1 MVEPGAPALH
11 AIADHLALTRLLME
25 YCSAGPARA
34 DLANLEEKNWLN
46 ALLHPLIQQE
56 TQHQIQQATSYV
68 LWVVPLLVENSL
80 YKKANRV
87 LVVDVS
93 PETQL
98 KRTMQRDD
106 VTHEHVEQIL
116 AAQATREAR
125 LAVADDV
132 IDNNGAPDA
141 IASDVARLHAHYLQ
155 LASQFVSQETV
166 MQTQVLF
173 EHPLNEKMRT
183 WLRIEFLIQ
192 QLTVNLPIV
201 DHAGALHFFR
211 NVSELLDVLDGEVR
225 TELLKEL
232 DRQQRK
238 LQTWIGVP
246 GVDQSRIE
254 ALIQQLKAAGSVL
267 ISAPRIG
274 QFLREDLLIA
284 LVRQRLS
291 ILCGWGCSFDLP
303 FIAYLAASTPG
314 AARQPGRNLDCQPE
328 PTYPGTY
335 HGAGF
340 NSPVG
345 PLP

>member
-1 MVEPGAPALH
+1 M
-11 AIADHLALTRLLME
+11 
-25 YCSAGPARA
+25 
-34 DLANLEEKNWLN
+34 
-46 ALLHPLIQQE
+46 
-56 TQHQIQQATSYV
+56 
-68 LWVVPLLVENSL
+68 
-80 YKKANRV
+80 NRV

-106 VTHEHVEQIL
+106 VTREHVEQIL

-132 IDNNGAPDA
+132 IDNNGDPDA
-141 IASDVARLHAHYLQ
+141 IASDVALPARTLFAACVAVCLTGK
-155 LASQFVSQETV
+155 TV

-211 NVSELLDVLDGEVR
+211 NVSELLDVFERGEVR

-274 QFLREDLLIA
+274 QFLREDRLIA

-291 ILCGWGCSFDLP
+291 I
-303 FIAYLAASTPG
+303 
-314 AARQPGRNLDCQPE
+314 PGRAVAVLIYLHC
-328 PTYPGTY
+328 TFGCIYPRRSAT
-335 HGAGF
+335 AR
-340 NSPVG
+340 
-345 PLP
+345 